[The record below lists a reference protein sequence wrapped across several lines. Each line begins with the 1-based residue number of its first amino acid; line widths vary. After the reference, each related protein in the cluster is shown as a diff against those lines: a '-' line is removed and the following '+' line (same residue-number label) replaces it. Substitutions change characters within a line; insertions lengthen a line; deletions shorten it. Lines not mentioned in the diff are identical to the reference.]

1 MSLQRVH
8 YSLRFKNNMARTF
21 MKKIVMGLLLLLS
34 CAAIADDFVIKDIRV
49 EGLQRISA
57 GTVFNLLPVKVGDQL
72 SDQSVPTI
80 IRALYQS
87 KYFDDVQLEEV
98 DNVLVVTVK
107 ERPAISSIEII
118 GNKDIDNDQL
128 LKSLRQVGFA
138 EGQVFEQAQL
148 ENVKLMLQR
157 EYFNRGKYGVEVE
170 SQVTPLS
177 RNRVAIRVSV
187 VEGEVATIGK
197 INIVGNTHFSE
208 EDLLDEFES
217 TTGDMLSRFTHN
229 DQYSRQKLAAD
240 LETLRSFYLDRGF
253 VDFDVESTQVSIT
266 ADKKKMFITIN
277 IAEGE
282 RYQVSEVRL
291 AGNLIVP
298 EEELFESVTV
308 AKDSVFSRKEL
319 TTTTK
324 KITDRIGD
332 EGYAFANVN
341 AIPDIDRENHLVKIT
356 FFVDPG
362 RRAYVRRINIS
373 GNSKTRD
380 EVLRREFRQQES
392 AWMSTTKV
400 AESRSRVKR
409 LGYFSEVD
417 VETVPVPGTTD
428 QVDLDF
434 NVVEQSS
441 GNFSIGF
448 GFSQEEGFLFNSNIT
463 QKNFLGSGQHLR
475 FGFNNS
481 RVNRVYSIGL
491 TDPFSTI
498 DGISQGFDAFFRTTD
513 AREANL
519 ATFNTDTWGGNYTF
533 GIPISEDNRISL
545 GFGYE
550 NTDLTL
556 SDTLEVQRYKDFV
569 AAEGDSFDA
578 FTLNL
583 GWTSDSRDSAILPT
597 KGMRQSISAE
607 VAIPG
612 GDLQYYKVRYSNKW
626 FHPLS
631 KTLVFALKANLG
643 YGDSYGDTSELP
655 FFQNFY
661 AGGIR
666 SVRGYEA
673 NTLGVKENERALGGN
688 LLVTGGAEVIFPIPF
703 VKKALRSFRL
713 SAFVDV
719 GNVFDVDED
728 FDTDSLRYSAGLSAI
743 WLSPFGAMSFS
754 VAEPFNDQPGDFTET
769 VQFSLGTT
777 F

>member
-1 MSLQRVH
+1 ML
-8 YSLRFKNNMARTF
+8 M
-21 MKKIVMGLLLLLS
+21 LS
-34 CAAIADDFVIKDIRV
+34 CSAFAEEFVIKDIRV

-57 GTVFNLLPVKVGDQL
+57 GTVFNLLPVKVGDKLNDKYVQN
-72 SDQSVPTI
+72 V
-80 IRALYQS
+80 IRSLYQS
-87 KYFDDVQLEEV
+87 KYFDDVELEEI
-98 DNVLVVTVK
+98 DNVLVITVK
-107 ERPAISSIEII
+107 ERPAISSIEIV

-128 LKSLRQVGFA
+128 LKSLRQIGFA
-138 EGQVFEQAQL
+138 EGQVFEQAML
-148 ENVKLMLQR
+148 ESVTLKLER
-157 EYFNRGKYGVEVE
+157 EYYNRGKYGVDIT
-170 SQVTPLS
+170 SQITPLS
-177 RNRVAIRVSV
+177 RNRVGIRISV
-187 VEGEVATIGK
+187 VEGEIATISK
-197 INIVGNTHFSE
+197 INIIGNTHYRE
-208 EDLLDEFES
+208 KDLLAEFES
-217 TTGDMLSRFTHN
+217 TTGDWLSRFTHN

-240 LETLRSFYLDRGF
+240 LESLRSYYLDRGF

-266 ADKKKMFITIN
+266 PDKKKMFVTIN
-277 IAEGE
+277 ISEGE
-282 RYQVSEVRL
+282 RYQISEVRL

-298 EEELFESVTV
+298 EEELFDSVTV
-308 AKDSVFSRKEL
+308 TKDSVFSRKEL
-319 TTTTK
+319 TVTTK
-324 KITDRIGD
+324 QITDRIGD

-341 AIPDIDRENHLVKIT
+341 AIPDIDRENHLVKLT

-392 AWMSTTKV
+392 AWMSTKKV
-400 AESRSRVKR
+400 AESRAKVKR
-409 LGYFSEVD
+409 LGYFSAVD

-441 GNFSIGF
+441 GNFSVGF

-463 QKNFLGSGQHLR
+463 QKNFLGSGKHLR

-481 RVNRVYSIGL
+481 RVNRVYSFGL

-498 DGISQGFDAFFRTTD
+498 DGISQGFDAYYRTTD

-519 ATFNTDTWGGNYTF
+519 ATFNTDVWGADYRF

-550 NTDLTL
+550 NTELTL
-556 SDTLEVQRYKDFV
+556 SDTVEVQKYKDFV
-569 AAEGDSFDA
+569 ASEGDRFDA
-578 FTLNL
+578 FTIDLA
-583 GWTSDSRDSAILPT
+583 WTSDTRDSAILPT
-597 KGMRQSISAE
+597 KGMRQAISAE
-607 VAIPG
+607 IAVPG
-612 GDLQYYKVRYSNKW
+612 GDLQYYKIRYNTSW
-626 FHPLS
+626 FHPIGNS
-631 KTLVFALKANLG
+631 LVFALKTKLG
-643 YGDSYGDTSELP
+643 YGDSYGSTTEFP

-666 SVRGYEA
+666 NVRGYEA

-688 LLVTGGAEVIFPIPF
+688 LLVSGGAELIFPIPF

-728 FDTDSLRYSAGLSAI
+728 FDSDLLRYSAGLSAI
-743 WLSPFGAMSFS
+743 WLSPFGALSFS
-754 VAEPFNDQPGDFTET
+754 VAEPFNEQPGDFTET
-769 VQFSLGTT
+769 FQFSLGTT

>member
-1 MSLQRVH
+1 ML
-8 YSLRFKNNMARTF
+8 
-21 MKKIVMGLLLLLS
+21 MKKIVIGLMLLMLS
-34 CAAIADDFVIKDIRV
+34 CVVYAESFVIKDIRV
-49 EGLQRISA
+49 DGLQRISA
-57 GTVFNLLPVKVGDQL
+57 GTVFNLLPVKAGDKL
-72 SDQSVPTI
+72 SDQYAPNI

-87 KYFDDVQLEEV
+87 KYFEDVQLEEI
-98 DNVLVVTVK
+98 DNVLVITVK
-107 ERPAISSIEII
+107 ERPAISSIEIV

-128 LKSLRQVGFA
+128 LKTLRQIGFA

-148 ENVKLMLQR
+148 ESVKLMLQR
-157 EYFNRGKYGVEVE
+157 EYFNRGKYGADIE
-170 SQVTPLS
+170 SQVTPLA
-177 RNRVAIRVSV
+177 RNRVAIRISV
-187 VEGEVATIGK
+187 TEGGVATISK
-197 INIVGNTHFSE
+197 INIVGNKSYRE
-208 EDLLDEFES
+208 KDLLDEFES
-217 TTGDMLSRFTHN
+217 TMGDLLSRFTHN

-266 ADKKKMFITIN
+266 PDKKKMFVTIN
-277 IAEGE
+277 VSEGE

-298 EEELFESVTV
+298 EEELFEFVTV

-319 TTTTK
+319 TATTK
-324 KITDRIGD
+324 QITDRIGD

-392 AWMSTTKV
+392 AWMSTKKV
-400 AESRSRVKR
+400 AESRAKVKR
-409 LGYFSEVD
+409 LGYFSAVD

-434 NVVEQSS
+434 TVVEQAS
-441 GNFSIGF
+441 GNFSVGF
-448 GFSQEEGFLFNSNIT
+448 GYSQEEGFLFNSNIT
-463 QKNFLGSGQHLR
+463 QKNFLGSGKHLR

-481 RVNRVYSIGL
+481 RVNRVYSFGL
-491 TDPFSTI
+491 TDPFTTI
-498 DGISQGFDAFFRTTD
+498 DGISQGFDGFLRKTD
-513 AREANL
+513 ASQANL
-519 ATFNTDTWGGNYTF
+519 ATYNTDVWGANYRF
-533 GIPISEDNRISL
+533 GIPISEENRISL

-556 SDTLEVQRYKDFV
+556 SDTVEVQRYKDFV

-578 FTLNL
+578 FTLDL
-583 GWTSDSRDSAILPT
+583 SWSSDSRDSAVLPT
-597 KGMRQSISAE
+597 TGMRQSLSAE

-612 GDLQYYKVRYSNKW
+612 GDLQYYKIRYSNSW
-626 FHPLS
+626 FHPLGKS
-631 KTLVFALKANLG
+631 LVFALKTKLG
-643 YGDSYGDTSELP
+643 YGDSYGDTTELP
-655 FFQNFY
+655 FFKNFY

-666 SVRGYEA
+666 NVRGYEA
-673 NTLGVKENERALGGN
+673 NTLGIKENERALGGN
-688 LLVTGGAEVIFPIPF
+688 FLVTGGAEVIFPIPF

-719 GNVFDVDED
+719 GNVFDVNED
-728 FDTDSLRYSAGLSAI
+728 FDTDLLRYSAGLSAI

-754 VAEPFNDQPGDFTET
+754 VAEPFNEQPGDFTET